1 VSTTGHGVQ
10 RAVVVKLVV
19 NRSILT
25 TIRLLAHG
33 KVKATR
39 IFVLAKGRNVLRFAV
54 PRRLTPGVY
63 MVAVTVGTGPK
74 AAHLAHSVTI
84 TA

>member
-1 VSTTGHGVQ
+1 
-10 RAVVVKLVV
+10 V
-19 NRSILT
+19 NRSVRT

-33 KVKATR
+33 KAKATR
-39 IFVLAKGRNVLRFAV
+39 TFALAGGRNILRLVV
-54 PRRLTPGVY
+54 PRKLRPGVY

-74 AAHLAHSVTI
+74 AARLAHSVTI